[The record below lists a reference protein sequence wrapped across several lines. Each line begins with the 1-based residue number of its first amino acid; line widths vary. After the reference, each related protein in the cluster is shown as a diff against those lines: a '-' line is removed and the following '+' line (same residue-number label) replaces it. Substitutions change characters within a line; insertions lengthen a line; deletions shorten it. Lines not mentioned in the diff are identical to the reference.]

1 MVKLTPKM
9 ILIRILLIGLVVVV
23 FTAVA
28 LYYKN
33 TVFA

>member
-1 MVKLTPKM
+1 MVKLTPK
-9 ILIRILLIGLVVVV
+9 IIIIRILVIVFVVAV

-33 TVFA
+33 TVFV